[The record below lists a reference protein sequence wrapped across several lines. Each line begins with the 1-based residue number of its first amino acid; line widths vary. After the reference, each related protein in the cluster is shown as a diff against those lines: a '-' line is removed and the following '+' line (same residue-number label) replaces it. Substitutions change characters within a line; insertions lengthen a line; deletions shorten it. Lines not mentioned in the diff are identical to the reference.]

1 MKPVVMKFGGTS
13 VEDAAAIN
21 RTAKIVAEPA
31 GPGPTPGGRGQRHGQ
46 SHRPA
51 SGRSQS
57 RRPWRSKRRVGH
69 QLAFAQPSLRHFR
82 PAAPGTTARAE
93 LQNWIQQEFESIDE
107 ILRGLSAVGELT
119 PRTNDLV
126 VSFGERLSSR
136 LVAEAFRDQGIPA
149 VHVDART
156 CIVTD
161 AQHGKATPNS
171 ALIEARCGQHLQP
184 LVDAGQVPVMGGFIG
199 STVDGVTTTLGRGGS
214 DYTAAL
220 IGGGMDAEAIEIWT
234 DVNGIM
240 TADPR
245 VCPDALR
252 VKTISFEEAAELA
265 YFGAKVLH
273 PATILP
279 AVQKNIPV
287 LVLNSRNAENEG
299 TRITALAT
307 HCRSPFK
314 SIAAKRRLT
323 IIDLVASRMLMSHGY
338 LRAVFEVFDKHKCAV
353 DMVSTSEVSVS
364 LTVDSNEQL
373 PELAADLSKL
383 ADVTYEGRKA
393 LICMVGGNIRGQ
405 NGIAA
410 QVFHAVRHINVRMI
424 SQGASEIN
432 MSFMIDEDDVD
443 EAVRSLHA
451 AFFVDP
457 DPEIFD
463 VERKKNGGKRAS
475 VTMIFLVLG
484 RGKTGQ
490 VVADVASQRGHSVRV
505 IGEEENANASALT
518 GSDAGPVRRGHR
530 FHHAA
535 GGHPQHARLPRQWGP
550 RGRGHDRMV
559 RQAGRDARHLRAA
572 QWRPAVRCKFFR
584 RCAGDVPAGPATGA
598 PGAWIR
604 DQHQRNPPR
613 EQEGR
618 ALGNSLS
625 SQAGS
630 AGSGSDAEDRDCFAS

>member
-13 VEDAAAIN
+13 VEDAPAILN
-21 RTAKIVAEPA
+21 VAQIVQSRIS
-31 GPGPTPGGRGQRHGQ
+31 RGQRPVVVVSALAKVTDQLLTAGKAAGRGDRNGALAISSRLRNRHCDT
-46 SHRPA
+46 SAVLLPDHR
-51 SGRSQS
+51 RS
-57 RRPWRSKRRVGH
+57 P
-69 QLAFAQPSLRHFR
+69 
-82 PAAPGTTARAE
+82 
-93 LQNWIQQEFESIDE
+93 LQTWIQQEFESLDE

-119 PRTNDLV
+119 ARTNDLV
-126 VSFGERLSSR
+126 VSFGERISSR
-136 LVAEAFRDQGIPA
+136 LVAEVFAEQGMTAGHI
-149 VHVDART
+149 DART

-161 AQHGKATPNS
+161 AQHGKGTPNS
-171 ALIEARCGQHLQP
+171 ALIEARCAQHLQP
-184 LVDAGQVPVMGGFIG
+184 MVDAGQVPVMGGFIA
-199 STVDGVTTTLGRGGS
+199 STLEGATTTLGRGGS

-220 IGGGMDAEAIEIWT
+220 VGGAMDAEAIEIWT

-287 LVLNSRNAENEG
+287 LVLNSRNPENEG

-314 SIAAKRRLT
+314 SIAAKKRLT
-323 IIDLVASRMLMSHGY
+323 IVDLVASRMLLSHGY

-353 DMVSTSEVSVS
+353 DMVSTSEVSIS
-364 LTVDSNEQL
+364 LTVDSNDHL
-373 PELAADLSKL
+373 PELAAELSKL

-393 LICMVGGNIRGQ
+393 LICLVGGNIRGQ

-457 DPEIFD
+457 DPDIFD
-463 VERKKNGGKRAS
+463 VTARKAIES
-475 VTMIFLVLG
+475 V
-484 RGKTGQ
+484 
-490 VVADVASQRGHSVRV
+490 
-505 IGEEENANASALT
+505 
-518 GSDAGPVRRGHR
+518 
-530 FHHAA
+530 
-535 GGHPQHARLPRQWGP
+535 
-550 RGRGHDRMV
+550 
-559 RQAGRDARHLRAA
+559 HL
-572 QWRPAVRCKFFR
+572 
-584 RCAGDVPAGPATGA
+584 
-598 PGAWIR
+598 
-604 DQHQRNPPR
+604 
-613 EQEGR
+613 
-618 ALGNSLS
+618 
-625 SQAGS
+625 
-630 AGSGSDAEDRDCFAS
+630 